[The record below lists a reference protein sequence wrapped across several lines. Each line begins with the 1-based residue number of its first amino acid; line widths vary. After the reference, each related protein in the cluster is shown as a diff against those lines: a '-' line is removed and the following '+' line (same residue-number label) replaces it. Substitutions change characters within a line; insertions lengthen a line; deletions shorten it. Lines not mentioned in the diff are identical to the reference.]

1 MSLHKLRLCDVK
13 DFMTRVEF
21 IKRIEFDREEFGRL
35 KKRVEI
41 GLSNLDKQI
50 NNKGKLD
57 KIIFCQDMEEVAT
70 ILSTLENQLKSK

>member
-1 MSLHKLRLCDVK
+1 
-13 DFMTRVEF
+13 MTRVEF